1 MEGLPTAKWSIVG
14 GPYEYRTSPDGAYID
29 VGWQY
34 DLERNGETRTIRV
47 ELAGGRPA
55 DFQLPTE
62 CRKVVATRGAA
73 AVADVLDRAEPPA
86 RILITT
92 AGLIES

>member
-1 MEGLPTAKWSIVG
+1 MEVPRVPRWVIVG
-14 GPYEYRTSPDGAYID
+14 GPREYRRSPDGTHID

-34 DLERNGETRTIRV
+34 ELARDGERRTIRV

-55 DFQLPTE
+55 DSQLPME
-62 CRKVVATRGAA
+62 CRQVVATRGAA
-73 AVADVLDRAEPPA
+73 AVADALNRAEPPA
-86 RILITT
+86 KILITT

>member
-34 DLERNGETRTIRV
+34 ELEYNGETRTIRV
-47 ELAGGRPA
+47 ELAGGRSDSP
-55 DFQLPTE
+55 LPSE
-62 CRKVVATRGAA
+62 CRQVVATQGAT
-73 AVADVLDRAEPPA
+73 AVAEVLGRAEPPT

-92 AGLIES
+92 AD